1 MIDISINFDASYL
14 TRLLV
19 ELEKKI
25 QVDMKSVLHAE
36 ATSVAKQCALWQK
49 TRMSNSDAKKFL
61 KKKIWRESFGNIGNV
76 VRVAKKSNSAKGY
89 RKGDVFYRFAGK
101 DGKKRLFYVGRA
113 YSPKMK
119 FPVRGFKMPRNLWR
133 DFQDYW
139 RDGVANFKTDIAR
152 KIPNI
157 GFTRKTWI
165 QVAMSLG
172 YSFNEIDKIV
182 SPRQRVKVDN
192 AETLVRGARK
202 IFGTSYSRERNN
214 ELAITLVNSARVAVR
229 SDNGTLQR
237 AVKSRQRA
245 FEIALDKGV
254 FDSMKALE
262 SRYGW
267 IKVVK

>member
-49 TRMSNSDAKKFL
+49 TRMSNSQAKKFL
-61 KKKIWRESFGNIGNV
+61 KEKIWRESFGNIGNV

-89 RKGDVFYRFAGK
+89 NRGAVFYRFAGK
-101 DGKKRLFYVGRA
+101 DGKKRLFYVGQA
-113 YSPKMK
+113 YAPKTST
-119 FPVRGFKMPRNLWR
+119 PSLGFKMPRKLWR
-133 DFQDYW
+133 DFKDYW

-172 YSFNEIDKIV
+172 YSFNEITKIP
-182 SPRQRVKVDN
+182 PRKNLKIDN
-192 AETLVRGARK
+192 AETLVRGSRK
-202 IFGTSYSRERNN
+202 IFGTSYSWSKNN

-229 SDNGTLQR
+229 SDKGTLQR